1 MNIKKFAF
9 CLKIIAC
16 LLVIVVF
23 SIFTYRTFEYLKD
36 KNEEPQKQIETKQ
49 EQEEIKEELPKEEK
63 YNVSLIMTGDAL
75 IHSAVYADAKNN
87 NKYDFKPMLE
97 QIKPIVE
104 KHDLAFYNQETILGG
119 TEIGLSTYPCF
130 NSPYEVGD
138 AFIDA
143 GFNIVSL
150 ANNHTLDRGV
160 KAITNSR
167 NYWNKKDVLVSG
179 SATSIGERNNIEI
192 KEKNNIK
199 YAMLAYTTTTNGIK
213 ATKDYHVNIY
223 SNEQAKKDIEHI
235 RDKTDIILV
244 SMHWGEEYNHNVTT
258 KQKEI
263 ATYLSS
269 LGVDIIIGHHPHVV
283 EPIEYINDTLV
294 IYSLGNI
301 ISAQR
306 GVEKLTGL
314 MVSVNIEKAVINDT
328 TSINI
333 SDPTAELIYTY
344 STYNPRKNFKLYP
357 YTKLNDK
364 LLPNYKEYYN
374 KFMNIVTSKSTRVI
388 PVKLSEG

>member
-1 MNIKKFAF
+1 MKMKQFKYYI
-9 CLKIIAC
+9 KIIFC
-16 LLVIVVF
+16 IVIITIF
-23 SIFTYRTFEYLKD
+23 SFFTYKTIDYTINLE
-36 KNEEPQKQIETKQ
+36 KNKEKTLNN
-49 EQEEIKEELPKEEK
+49 KEEKIEKLKEEK
-63 YNVSLIMTGDAL
+63 YNISLIMAGDAL
-75 IHSAVYADAKNN
+75 IHSALYADAKNN

-97 QIKPIVE
+97 DIKPIIE

-167 NYWNKKDVLVSG
+167 NYWNKQDVLVSG
-179 SATSIGERNNIEI
+179 SATSKEERNNIEV
-192 KEKNNIK
+192 KEINNIK
-199 YAMLAYTTTTNGIK
+199 YTMLAYTTTTNGIK
-213 ATKDYHVNIY
+213 ANKNYHVNIY
-223 SNEQAKKDIEHI
+223 NKEQVKKDIELI
-235 RDKTDIILV
+235 KDKTDIILV
-244 SMHWGEEYNHNVTT
+244 SMHWGEEYNHSIINQ
-258 KQKEI
+258 QKAI

-283 EPIEYINDTLV
+283 EPIEYINNTLV
-294 IYSLGNI
+294 IYSLGNF

-306 GVEKLTGL
+306 GVERLTGL
-314 MVSVNIEKAVINDT
+314 MVSVDIEKTILENEM
-328 TSINI
+328 SINI

-344 STYNPRKNFKLYP
+344 STYNPRENFKVYP
-357 YTKLNDK
+357 YTKLNEK
-364 LLPNYKEYYN
+364 ILPNYKDYYK
-374 KFMNIVTSKSTRVI
+374 KFMNIVTSRSTKVI

>member
-1 MNIKKFAF
+1 MKMKQFKYYI
-9 CLKIIAC
+9 KIIFC
-16 LLVIVVF
+16 IVIVTIF
-23 SIFTYRTFEYLKD
+23 SFFTYKTIDYTINLE
-36 KNEEPQKQIETKQ
+36 KNKEKTLNN
-49 EQEEIKEELPKEEK
+49 KEEKIEKLKEEK
-63 YNVSLIMTGDAL
+63 YNISLIMAGDAL
-75 IHSAVYADAKNN
+75 IHSALYADAKNN

-97 QIKPIVE
+97 DIKPIIE

-179 SATSIGERNNIEI
+179 SATSKEERNNIEV
-192 KEKNNIK
+192 KEINNIK
-199 YAMLAYTTTTNGIK
+199 YTMLAYTTTTNGIK
-213 ATKDYHVNIY
+213 AKHDYHVNIY
-223 SNEQAKKDIEHI
+223 NKEQVKKDIELMK
-235 RDKTDIILV
+235 DKTDIILV
-244 SMHWGEEYNHNVTT
+244 SMHWGEEYNHNITN
-258 KQKEI
+258 KQKAI

-283 EPIEYINDTLV
+283 EPIEYINNTLV
-294 IYSLGNI
+294 IYSLGNF

-306 GVEKLTGL
+306 GVERLTGL
-314 MVSVNIEKAVINDT
+314 MVSVDIEKTILENEM
-328 TSINI
+328 SINI

-344 STYNPRKNFKLYP
+344 STYNPRENFKVYP
-357 YTKLNDK
+357 YTKLNEK
-364 LLPNYKEYYN
+364 ILPNYKDYYK
-374 KFMNIVTSKSTRVI
+374 KFMNIVTSRSTKVI